1 LIVSGDEDYLT
12 PLADQKKLYQ
22 AIKGSYHVVL
32 PGVGHASMYE
42 VPMLFTTL
50 VLGFI
55 NAKDTVYTV

>member
-1 LIVSGDEDYLT
+1 
-12 PLADQKKLYQ
+12 
-22 AIKGSYHVVL
+22 
-32 PGVGHASMYE
+32 MYE